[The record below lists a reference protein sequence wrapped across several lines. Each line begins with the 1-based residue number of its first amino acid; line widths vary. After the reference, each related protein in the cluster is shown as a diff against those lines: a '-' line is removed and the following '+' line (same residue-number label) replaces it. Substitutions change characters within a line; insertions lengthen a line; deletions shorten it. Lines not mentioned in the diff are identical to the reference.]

1 MLDAWIIEEL
11 EEERRR
17 REERPSLGLPLVQL
31 PTVPERPDEGE
42 AEERGDGERRG
53 VIEID
58 MT

>member
-11 EEERRR
+11 EELKRKSPPVLE
-17 REERPSLGLPLVQL
+17 LPLVQL
-31 PTVPERPDEGE
+31 PPAPDPSDGGE

-53 VIEID
+53 VIVID